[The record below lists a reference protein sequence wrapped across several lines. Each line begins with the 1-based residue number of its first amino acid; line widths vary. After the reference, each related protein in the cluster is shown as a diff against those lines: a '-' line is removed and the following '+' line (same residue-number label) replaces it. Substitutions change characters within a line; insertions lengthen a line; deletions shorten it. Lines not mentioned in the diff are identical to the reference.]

1 MTRAAD
7 ILDALLLRQQGNLIL
22 ERKTGLPYG
31 WGLWLRR
38 LPALA
43 PALAAQQMMAIM
55 AARPRPVSTGPLPLL
70 SFWQALH
77 RLFWQDWD
85 PAPADERGLRWF
97 SAFISAALH
106 VLFALFLIWV
116 ALIRTPPTPDSAG
129 DAGRVQLQYVGRGT
143 PEQEGGGIPGAAGDA
158 GAPAEA
164 TSAPQSGPPGMAPD
178 AAAENTEP
186 SPAAAPSEPA
196 KAEPAPAPEVMPP
209 AAQPLQVT
217 EVAQPT
223 SEFVLPP
230 VNTVPAKVE
239 APQLRLPEVQVQVRP
254 VDIVEQRPPA
264 VQIRT
269 PVVAVQ
275 PAVSTP
281 QVQVREREIQI
292 APQQTLVTQAVRPS
306 EVEARVRTPELPVR
320 EAQIP
325 AAQEKAVAA
334 AVATVPVAVQNGSSA
349 APAVSS
355 AAPTSVAAPA
365 APAAPRAAAS
375 PTSGT
380 SAGAG
385 ARPQDRMGS
394 WEAPAKGDDWGAAK
408 TQTTGNAGRHTSVGD
423 GLFNADGSVRVQTQ
437 GNGQGETKRGAPGG
451 DADTWSRDRIA
462 ESGTWLKRP
471 PYEHTPTS
479 LDKYWVPNESLLAE
493 WVRKGIKSIEI
504 PIPGT
509 NTRISCV
516 VSLLQFGGGC
526 GLNNPNMQ
534 EQPAEARPPPDI
546 PFKKALQE
554 DNGSR

>member
-1 MTRAAD
+1 MLAS
-7 ILDALLLRQQGNLIL
+7 RQPGKLIL

-43 PALAAQQMMAIM
+43 PVVAAQQMTAIL
-55 AARPRPVSTGPLPLL
+55 AARPPPVSTGPVPLL
-70 SFWQALH
+70 SMWQAL
-77 RLFWQDWD
+77 RQLFWQGWER
-85 PAPADERGLRWF
+85 APADERGLRWF

-106 VLFALFLIWV
+106 VLFALFLVWV
-116 ALIRTPPTPDSAG
+116 ALIRTPPTPDNAG
-129 DAGRVQLQYVGRGT
+129 DAGRVQLQYFGTGT
-143 PEQEGGGIPGAAGDA
+143 PQQQGGGIPVAGGDA
-158 GAPAEA
+158 GA
-164 TSAPQSGPPGMAPD
+164 TGSSGAASTPRAPD
-178 AAAENTEP
+178 LAAAAAAESEEQSTAPAPGEP
-186 SPAAAPSEPA
+186 GT
-196 KAEPAPAPEVMPP
+196 AEPIPAPEVVPP

-217 EVAQPT
+217 DVAQPV
-223 SEFVLPP
+223 SDFVLPP

-239 APQLRLPEVQVQVRP
+239 APQLRMPELQVQMRP
-254 VDIVEQRPPA
+254 VDIVEERPPA

-269 PVVAVQ
+269 PVTALQ
-275 PAVSTP
+275 PAVSAP
-281 QVQVREREIQI
+281 QVQVREREIHI
-292 APQQTLVTQAVRPS
+292 APPQTPVIRPVRASAV
-306 EVEARVRTPELPVR
+306 EVRVPTRELAVR
-320 EAQIP
+320 EASIP
-325 AAQEKAVAA
+325 AAPEKDAA
-334 AVATVPVAVQNGSSA
+334 AIPGPAQMRGLAGREDVS
-349 APAVSS
+349 AVSS
-355 AAPTSVAAPA
+355 AVPA
-365 APAAPRAAAS
+365 APGAAAS

-385 ARPQDRMGS
+385 PRSQDRVGG
-394 WEAPAKGDDWGAAK
+394 WEAPVKGDDWGVGK
-408 TQTTGNAGRHTSVGD
+408 RQTAGNTGHQASAGE
-423 GLFNADGSVRVQTQ
+423 GLFNADGSVRIQAGADSQ
-437 GNGQGETKRGAPGG
+437 GGTGRGAPGG
-451 DADTWSRDRIA
+451 ESDTWTRDRIA

-479 LDKYWVPNESLLAE
+479 FDKYWVPNESLLAE

-526 GLNNPNMQ
+526 GLSNPNMQ